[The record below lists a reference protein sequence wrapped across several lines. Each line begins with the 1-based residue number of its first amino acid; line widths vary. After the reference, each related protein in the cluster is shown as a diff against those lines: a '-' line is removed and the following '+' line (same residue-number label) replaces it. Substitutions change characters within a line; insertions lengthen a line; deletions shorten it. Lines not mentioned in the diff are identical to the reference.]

1 MYHLFVIICCGL
13 CFEHLIFGFWICL
26 GFRASNFG
34 FIPYPAGETVK
45 HLSTLIVIMTCVCLA
60 TSSAWAGAWCM
71 QEGAFYSKLAYNY
84 YFTVDTFDDDGHKH
98 RNPNGSSF
106 RDENITWY
114 SEYGLF
120 DNFTLFASVPYKML
134 YSRVKNIERVGDAK
148 RLQSTSERYDGLGD
162 LDVGFRYGL
171 LKEPLVLSL
180 QLLTKAAWFYDGD
193 EEVPP
198 GNNQNDYEL
207 KLLAGKSLW
216 PFPGYCGLELGYRWR
231 TSAPSDEYRY
241 LLEFGMNGQRARQ
254 SADSVRPRAELVHR
268 SLGRSIDARVTDQTE
283 VTVGGVHPHLTP
295 IDAHLHAGE
304 NLLHGLVVEI
314 KIVRPEHLLSVG
326 ESLDAAGH
334 GIIGI
339 VEIHIRLLERD
350 WHIISDET
358 PSRLIRFGVITW
370 NEW

>member
-1 MYHLFVIICCGL
+1 MRYAMGD
-13 CFEHLIFGFWICL
+13 E
-26 GFRASNFG
+26 
-34 FIPYPAGETVK
+34 YPARVRMVK
-45 HLSTLIVIMTCVCLA
+45 SFYHISQITHLTSFLLKWVCCNAMTFFLIGVLPSSTR
-60 TSSAWAGAWCM
+60 AGAWCM
-71 QEGAFYSKLAYNY
+71 QEGALYSKLSYNY
-84 YFTVDTFDDDGHKH
+84 YFTVDTFDGDGHKH

-114 SEYGLF
+114 NEYGLF

-241 LLEFGMNGQRARQ
+241 LLEFGMNPTKKFSFRVKLDGIASVKNASLPEQKPAVSSYIDYDTGQLIKTGSQ
-254 SADSVRPRAELVHR
+254 PSAGGSAFANP
-268 SLGRSIDARVTDQTE
+268 SLGYEYDLGKLEFTLGYQQNKNWSFEFTYTNY
-283 VTVGGVHPHLTP
+283 PY
-295 IDAHLHAGE
+295 
-304 NLLHGLVVEI
+304 
-314 KIVRPEHLLSVG
+314 G
-326 ESLDAAGH
+326 ESIAAGDQYSFAL
-334 GIIGI
+334 
-339 VEIHIRLLERD
+339 VYYFSKD
-350 WHIISDET
+350 
-358 PSRLIRFGVITW
+358 
-370 NEW
+370 